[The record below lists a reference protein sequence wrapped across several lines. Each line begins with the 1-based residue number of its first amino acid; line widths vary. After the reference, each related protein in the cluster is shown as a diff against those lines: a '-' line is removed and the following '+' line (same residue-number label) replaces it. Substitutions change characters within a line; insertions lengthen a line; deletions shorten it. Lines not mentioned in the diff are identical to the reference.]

1 MRRASPIPETA
12 ALPAALGIA
21 VLLLA
26 GCQGTADEPVEHGTA
41 TAEEQPPLDEP
52 ADEPGTLDPEGE
64 SAEAGADDPQSLTE
78 QNEDEPDPEQS
89 VEHETGQPRDTG
101 APEDQDQA
109 EGEEAAEE
117 PEADN
122 DVLDV
127 TEFSAEPQRSR
138 GFPDLLTEVP
148 EDSELLLG
156 EVRAGVHEGY
166 HRIVFDHVGEGAP
179 GWSAE
184 YVDEA
189 VEPGSGFP
197 MELEAEAILYVGV
210 VGLVP
215 GNAGQEQGQLE
226 LREWNDPQNTMFTD
240 VATTFVH
247 HGSANYYI
255 GLDAEREFR
264 VSVWE
269 HPNGPRLIID
279 VLV

>member
-1 MRRASPIPETA
+1 MRRASPIPKIV
-12 ALPAALGIA
+12 ALPAALGITA
-21 VLLLA
+21 LLLA
-26 GCQGTADEPVEHGTA
+26 GCDGTADESGEQNNA
-41 TAEEQPPLDEP
+41 TADQQPPLDEP
-52 ADEPGTLDPEGE
+52 TDEPGTPLR
-64 SAEAGADDPQSLTE
+64 EATEAADDPQAPA
-78 QNEDEPDPEQS
+78 EP
-89 VEHETGQPRDTG
+89 ETGEAQDTDVRQ
-101 APEDQDQA
+101 EA
-109 EGEEAAEE
+109 EREE
-117 PEADN
+117 PAEDSETDN

-138 GFPDLLTEVP
+138 SFPDLLTEVP
-148 EDSELLLG
+148 EESELLLG
-156 EVRAGVHEGY
+156 EVRSGIHEGY

-184 YVDEA
+184 YVDQA

-197 MELEAEAILYVGV
+197 VELEAEAILSLGV

-215 GNAGQEQGQLE
+215 ANAGQEEGQLE
-226 LREWNDPQNTMFTD
+226 LREWNDPQDTVFTD

-255 GLDAEREFR
+255 GLDSERQFR

-279 VLV
+279 VLY